1 MVSKVAIIGA
11 GWYGCHLGS
20 SLKTLGFDVT
30 VFEQHARPL
39 HEASGN
45 NQFRLHLGFHYP
57 RHHGTRVQSRDGFMR
72 FMERYPYLSRDIPEN
87 IYAVPRA
94 ESLIDFSTYRLI
106 MTSTGIDF
114 RETSETSVPIREIA
128 GLMHT
133 GERVL
138 LIEQSRRYFQE
149 VLGTSL
155 VLNHRVRS
163 IENEVE
169 CVRVEGEAYD
179 LLIDASWGQQLGM
192 PMPFYYEPTIL
203 LYYETDQPFPAV
215 TFVDGPLCSVYPTE
229 DPSIYTLS
237 SVPHTP
243 LGRFTVAAEAK
254 RVRDSISSNTV
265 NAKIAAMEEQVSRYL
280 PTFKESFRFVGP
292 QLAIKTKPVGN
303 FDDRSCSV
311 FRRGRVFHVMSGKID
326 TIFFAMERILSFIES
341 SQSRGFATLASPL
354 RSDIVSRSLMTH
366 DQ

>member
-1 MVSKVAIIGA
+1 
-11 GWYGCHLGS
+11 
-20 SLKTLGFDVT
+20 
-30 VFEQHARPL
+30 
-39 HEASGN
+39 
-45 NQFRLHLGFHYP
+45 
-57 RHHGTRVQSRDGFMR
+57 
-72 FMERYPYLSRDIPEN
+72 
-87 IYAVPRA
+87 
-94 ESLIDFSTYRLI
+94 

-114 RETSETSVPIREIA
+114 RETSEASVPIREIA

-149 VLGTSL
+149 QLGSSL
-155 VLNHRVRS
+155 VLNHRVSS
-163 IENEVE
+163 IEHEAD
-169 CVRVEGEAYD
+169 CVRVDGQSFD
-179 LLIDASWGQQLGM
+179 LLVDASWGQQLGM

-215 TFVDGPLCSVYPTE
+215 TFVDGQLCSVYPTE

-243 LGRFTVAAEAK
+243 LGQFNDAQEAR
-254 RVRDSISSNTV
+254 RVRDSTSAETV
-265 NAKIAAMEEQVSRYL
+265 AAKVKAMEEQVSRYL

-292 QLAIKTKPVGN
+292 QLALKTKPVGK

-341 SQSRGFATLASPL
+341 SQSRGFSPLASPL
-354 RSDIVSRSLMTH
+354 RHDIVNRSMMTH
-366 DQ
+366 EQ